1 MEGAKRAEKLKAME
15 EVVEEA
21 EVVGVD
27 GPSGEARPQKR
38 AKRKGERASRSGSLR
53 WIWRSD
59 ASEKP
64 WVPSFTL

>member
-1 MEGAKRAEKLKAME
+1 M
-15 EVVEEA
+15 EEA

-38 AKRKGERASRSGSLR
+38 AKRKGEMASRSGSPR
-53 WIWRSD
+53 WIWRSE